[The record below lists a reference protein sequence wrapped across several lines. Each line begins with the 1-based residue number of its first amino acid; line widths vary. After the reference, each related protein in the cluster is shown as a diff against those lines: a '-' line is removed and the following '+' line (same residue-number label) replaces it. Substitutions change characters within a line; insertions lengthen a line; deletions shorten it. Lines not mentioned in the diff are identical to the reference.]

1 MLIIAIVWSLILIVG
16 IFLIIKV
23 ASQPISK
30 DTTIKL
36 TKEEMDARPVM
47 VADIPIQETDSEV
60 GMCVI
65 EAAEL
70 PKYKYYDFIPL
81 PEDMQIHCQ
90 ELCEQYHVGF
100 AFFLAMMESESSFNV
115 DAHGDSSNSIGLM
128 QINKPNWDR
137 YDLNASIP
145 KDNVEIGIRM
155 MSEYIIKYQE
165 VDKVVMAYK
174 GGESAMLKW
183 VEEGTRLKA
192 CDDIVNSAMWWQER
206 LDEYGR

>member
-1 MLIIAIVWSLILIVG
+1 MG
-16 IFLIIKV
+16 IFVIIKI
-23 ASQPISK
+23 ASEPISQ

-36 TKEEMDARPVM
+36 TEEEMKARPVM
-47 VADIPIQETDSEV
+47 ADIKIQETDPES

-70 PKYKYYDFIPL
+70 PKYKFYDFIPL

-100 AFFLAMMESESSFNV
+100 AFFLAIMESESSFSM
-115 DAHGDSSNSIGLM
+115 DAVGDGSEDGSYKSLGLM

-137 YDLNASIP
+137 YGLNASVP

-155 MSEYIIKYQE
+155 LSEYIIKYQE

-174 GGESAMLKW
+174 GGEAAMLKW
-183 VEEGTRLKA
+183 VEEGTRLKV
-192 CDDIVNSAMWWQER
+192 CDTIIDSTMWWQER
-206 LDEYGR
+206 LDEYE

>member
-1 MLIIAIVWSLILIVG
+1 MVLIIAILWSLILLVG
-16 IFLIIKV
+16 IYAILKV
-23 ASQPISK
+23 SSK
-30 DTTIKL
+30 PTYHYEPIKL
-36 TKEEMDARPVM
+36 TEEEMNARPVM
-47 VADIPIQETDSEV
+47 ADIHIQETDPEV

-70 PKYKYYDFIPL
+70 PKYTFYDFIPL
-81 PEDMQIHCQ
+81 SEDMQIHCQ
-90 ELCEQYHVGF
+90 ELCEKYHVGF
-100 AFFLAMMESESSFNV
+100 AFFLAMLESESSFNA

-165 VDKVVMAYK
+165 VDMVVMAYK